1 MMRQGYFLAVEKD
14 QTILSCEMVFTV
26 FAFVYFL
33 YLYVS
38 TIRSLR

>member
-1 MMRQGYFLAVEKD
+1 MMQQGYFLAVEKNK
-14 QTILSCEMVFTV
+14 TVLSCEVFLTI